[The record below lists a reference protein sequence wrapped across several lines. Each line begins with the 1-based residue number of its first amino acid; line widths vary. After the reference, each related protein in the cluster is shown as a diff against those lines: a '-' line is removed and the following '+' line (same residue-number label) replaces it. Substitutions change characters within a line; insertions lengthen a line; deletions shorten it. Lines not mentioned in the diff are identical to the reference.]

1 MTDARRLRKKDTVTV
16 RRIADETFLVPVC
29 GRPSQMQNVFI
40 LNELAEF
47 IWQRLDGEPTLDELI
62 AAVLDRFEVDRERA
76 GRDAA
81 EFVGRLLENDL
92 IQERP

>member
-1 MTDARRLRKKDTVTV
+1 MTDARRFRKNGRAAV
-16 RRIADETFLVPVC
+16 RRIADETLLVPVC
-29 GRPSQMQNVFI
+29 GRPSQMKNVYI

-47 IWQRLDGEPTLDELI
+47 IWRRLDEEPTLDELV
-62 AAVLDRFEVDRERA
+62 ASVVDRFEVDRKRA
-76 GRDAA
+76 RRDAA